1 MLHYAGVWIRFAAL
15 LLDFLLLSAVFFPV
29 TRWVKGVWLMMPSD
43 HRWSIG
49 WLVSDPLCVAFF
61 VVIILYFCLLEGLAG
76 ATPGKWA
83 LGLQVIGSGGGRPGL
98 GRGLARNFLR
108 LVDGLPALNIL
119 GVVLIATS
127 PEKARFGDRVAGTRV
142 IVVRRGDA

>member
-1 MLHYAGVWIRFAAL
+1 MHYAGVWIRFAAL
-15 LLDFLLLSAVFFPV
+15 LLDFLFMSAVFFPV

-43 HRWSIG
+43 HRWSVG
-49 WLVSDPLCVAFF
+49 WLFSDPLCVAFF
-61 VVIILYFCLLEGLAG
+61 VVIVFYFILLEGLAG
-76 ATPGKWA
+76 ATPGKWI
-83 LGLQVIGSGGGRPGL
+83 LGLRVIESGGDRPGL
-98 GRGLARNFLR
+98 GRAAIRNLLR

-142 IVVRRGDA
+142 IAARRGDS